1 MWWDKLDRKGKMEGR
16 KGGRR
21 GREKKREREVETQ
34 GKRVYGSSAQEP
46 SKKAKDLGHM
56 GAALITSSR

>member
-34 GKRVYGSSAQEP
+34 GKRVYGLRNLPRKPKTWAIWERP
-46 SKKAKDLGHM
+46 
-56 GAALITSSR
+56 